1 MKNIAP
7 IILFYFVLFPIV
19 LAGCRASMA
28 NSSEASS
35 NTDQIKDPSSI
46 SPQPSPEHIAGQI
59 VLGSTKTETGDI
71 AVSDENTPYEEESCR
86 WFLEID
92 NEPSGLLD
100 PVNLPKEFQKA
111 NTQVWVL
118 FSGMRR
124 MNRCPEAN
132 PVWIQDIALR
142 KS

>member
-1 MKNIAP
+1 
-7 IILFYFVLFPIV
+7 
-19 LAGCRASMA
+19 MA

-35 NTDQIKDPSSI
+35 NTDQIKDPI
-46 SPQPSPEHIAGQI
+46 FMSPQPSPEHIAGQI
-59 VLGSTKTETGDI
+59 VLGSTKTESEDI
-71 AVSDENTPYEEESCR
+71 AVSEENTPYEEESCR
-86 WFLEID
+86 WFLQID
-92 NEPSGLLD
+92 NEPSRLLD

>member
-1 MKNIAP
+1 
-7 IILFYFVLFPIV
+7 
-19 LAGCRASMA
+19 MA
-28 NSSEASS
+28 HSSEASS
-35 NTDQIKDPSSI
+35 NTDQIKDPSYI
-46 SPQPSPEHIAGQI
+46 TPRPSPEHIAGQI
-59 VLGSTKTETGDI
+59 VLGSNKKVSGDT
-71 AVSDENTPYEEESCR
+71 AVSEENTPYEEESCR
-86 WFLEID
+86 WFLQID
-92 NEPSGLLD
+92 NEPSRILD
-100 PVNLPKEFQKA
+100 PVNLPEKFQKA

>member
-1 MKNIAP
+1 
-7 IILFYFVLFPIV
+7 
-19 LAGCRASMA
+19 MA

-46 SPQPSPEHIAGQI
+46 STQPSPEHIAGQI

-92 NEPSGLLD
+92 NEPSRLLD